1 MESATLALI
10 YVVGVVIFFIGFF
23 VLRNSKKRLKSKNS
37 MDSNDFKLNNLLQK
51 QTLSESECVHTLVL
65 IRKGLEILKASDAS
79 DYSHF
84 DHLKF
89 VCDWSLHMIIDRSV
103 PGSFLVVNI
112 NRKLNDGKHGDTG
125 KLINELSYILVGK
138 LKEQLGAFL
147 AKGSLPLHIVNDDQR
162 WRAWLTNVLE
172 AITGSPVLPIKKHE
186 GDVSNVPLKEGM
198 WAIEISIEKVNFD
211 KLEDK
216 TSVSD
221 KETYCLRVL
230 MSDTTTLIVPI
241 TP

>member
-79 DYSHF
+79 DYWRF

-89 VCDWSLHMIIDRSV
+89 VCDWSLHMLIDRSV

-112 NRKLNDGKHGDTG
+112 NKKLNEGKCDDTG
-125 KLINELSYILVGK
+125 KLIYELSSILVGK
-138 LKEQLGAFL
+138 LKEQLETFL
-147 AKGSLPLHIVNDDQR
+147 AKGSLPLHIVNDNQR
-162 WRAWLTNVLE
+162 WRNWLTNILE
-172 AITGSPVLPIKKHE
+172 AITGSPVLLIKKHE

-198 WAIEISIEKVNFD
+198 WAIEISIGKVNFD

-216 TSVSD
+216 ASVSNN
-221 KETYCLRVL
+221 ETYCLRVL